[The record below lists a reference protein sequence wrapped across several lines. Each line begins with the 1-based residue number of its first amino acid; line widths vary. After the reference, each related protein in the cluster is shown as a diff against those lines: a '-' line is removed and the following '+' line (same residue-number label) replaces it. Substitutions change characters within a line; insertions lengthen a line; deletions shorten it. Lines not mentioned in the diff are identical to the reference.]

1 MLAVCGG
8 GGSDLAAW
16 LIVAAA
22 LAVWVLVTALI
33 VRAARDRT
41 ERRLLLGLLIGSIVV
56 GPLIIAAFYQ
66 GVFGSDGNIGKLAL
80 VLLIP
85 GAIGAGIAQ
94 LTEAADRLR
103 AFVIGLW
110 GAVFLGG
117 AGVLLV
123 FAFVAVGSGCIE

>member
-123 FAFVAVGSGCIE
+123 FAFVAVGNGCIE